1 MRLYCLRHRDR
12 INAVIKA
19 LGIALIATLILV
31 GMLSSVFSYI
41 DMLAE
46 DKARTIINKERAALA
61 DELRE
66 ATYLR
71 GANRELIA
79 VLSGH
84 AQMQVDEGGAYV
96 MPAALSCKDGFVKVD
111 WSIERK
117 DSSL

>member
-12 INAVIKA
+12 IYAILKA
-19 LGIALIATLILV
+19 IGIATLATLILV

-46 DKARTIINKERAALA
+46 DKARVIINKERAALA

-71 GANRELIA
+71 GANLELLA

-84 AQMQVDEGGAYV
+84 AQMQVDEGGSYI
-96 MPAALSCKDGFVKVD
+96 MPAVVTCKGGFVEVD

>member
-1 MRLYCLRHRDR
+1 ML
-12 INAVIKA
+12 KA
-19 LGIALIATLILV
+19 IGITILATLILV

-46 DKARTIINKERAALA
+46 DKVRVIINKERAALA
-61 DELRE
+61 DELQE
-66 ATYLR
+66 AVYLR
-71 GANRELIA
+71 GANLELLA

-84 AQMQVDEGGAYV
+84 AQMLVDEGGNYI
-96 MPAALSCKDGFVKVD
+96 MPAVVTCKGGFVKVD